1 MTEIISLESIAP
13 SNAGGNEASIAQND
27 FARGSPSTWFPRE
40 LDEQA
45 VQSNMEE
52 MSKGRLVVVVG
63 VLFGVTTVGSFST
76 GLLTVGLPRMAA
88 DLEPASVYALSIGC
102 LLILAGSVADLV
114 GSRKIFLLGS
124 FLQGLFVLA
133 CALSQTGI
141 QLIIFRAMQGIAVS
155 FCLPTAVSI
164 TTTSFPAGKRRNL
177 GLSFMG
183 AGQPIGFLIGS
194 VLGGIFIDTIGW
206 RTGYYMCTAANFLL
220 CVISFWGLPIDR
232 VPQVTWSRFKND
244 IDWVGALIAS
254 TGLGLLSYVL
264 ANITGQL
271 SHIRDA
277 STIVPLSVSL
287 ASLPAFIIWVGR
299 QEKRNKPAL
308 IPNSLW
314 KNSTFVSICITVLL
328 SWAVLNGMELFCSL
342 FFQDV
347 QQLSALDTSL
357 RFIPNIISGAIL
369 NIGIGFLI
377 HRFRVDYLVFISS
390 FIAAVSPLLM
400 ALTNPA
406 WPYWYTVFWVML
418 LGPFSADVLFTVAAL
433 LITDVFPEKTQAL
446 GGAVFQTVAQF
457 GNSVGLAIMANIS
470 TSVTNHSDYKNKTS
484 SAALLE
490 GYRITF
496 WVSFVWMILATIIGG
511 LGLRRAGKVGLKRE

>member
-1 MTEIISLESIAP
+1 MTEITSVGYIAP
-13 SNAGGNEASIAQND
+13 RKTVGNEVSITQHD
-27 FARGSPSTWFPRE
+27 STRESPIARLQRE
-40 LDEQA
+40 PDEQA
-45 VQSNMEE
+45 IQSNTEE
-52 MSKGRLVVVVG
+52 MSRGRLIVIVG
-63 VLFGVTTVGSFST
+63 VLFGITTVGSFST
-76 GLLTVGLPRMAA
+76 GLLTVGLPRMAT
-88 DLEPASVYALSIGC
+88 DLQLAGNLLICVGC

-124 FLQGLFVLA
+124 FLQGVFVLA

-141 QLIIFRAMQGIAVS
+141 QLIMFRAMQGIAVS

-194 VLGGIFIDTIGW
+194 VLGGILIDTIGW

-220 CVISFWGLPIDR
+220 CFISFWGLPIDR
-232 VPQVTWSRFKND
+232 VPQVTWSRFKSD

-264 ANITGQL
+264 A
-271 SHIRDA
+271 
-277 STIVPLSVSL
+277 
-287 ASLPAFIIWVGR
+287 
-299 QEKRNKPAL
+299 
-308 IPNSLW
+308 
-314 KNSTFVSICITVLL
+314 
-328 SWAVLNGMELFCSL
+328 L

-347 QQLSALDTSL
+347 QRLSALDTSI

-470 TSVTNHSDYKNKTS
+470 ASVTNHSDYKNKS
-484 SAALLE
+484 SPAALLE
-490 GYRITF
+490 GYRVTF
-496 WVSFVWMILATIIGG
+496 WVSFAWMILATVIGG
-511 LGLRRAGKVGLKRE
+511 LGLRRAGKIGLKRE